1 MGTEVNDKASLLI
14 RLHENRDQIQS
25 FGVKKL
31 SLFGSFARDERI
43 HKKSDVDFLV
53 DFKKGSHKFD
63 NFMELA
69 FFLEDLLG
77 RRVEL
82 LTRKSLSPYI
92 GPKILKAAV
101 NVI

>member
-25 FGVKKL
+25 FGAKKL
-31 SLFGSFARDERI
+31 SFFGSFAHDEGI
-43 HKKSDVDFLV
+43 HKKSDVVHLV
-53 DFKKGSHKFD
+53 DFKKGAPKFD